1 MKAVALVIVL
11 ASLPSIA
18 VAQMTAQ
25 TWDAHTRSLI
35 SECQR
40 RGWSVKV
47 TLKSG
52 ETLIGKKVN
61 AGQDSFQITVGR
73 EVKTIAYS
81 DVRGAG
87 SYFTQ
92 SKTLWSRL
100 GRGLEAS
107 VGFVAIGTLVVVSY
121 PTTKLAE
128 HKADASARELE
139 QQIKATLNNGS
150 SKSEV
155 IAFLNSKKIGR
166 GKLTVQDTASSGGT
180 PIKQNLI
187 DAVLTLRNGFSFDAY
202 YIHLVFYFDGSDRL
216 TDHKVEVVAD
226 SL

>member
-61 AGQDSFQITVGR
+61 
-73 EVKTIAYS
+73 TIAYS

-166 GKLTVQDTASSGGT
+166 GKLIFQDPASSGGT